1 MLQPLVS
8 MRRWQCLWWSW
19 WSSACSRFSFSAS
32 LTTSRSRARAGHAYA
47 NLPWTVQTCSY
58 TKPHRATHA
67 GERRSKR
74 VLLAPQ
80 SRVET
85 QVMKVKLEDTREQRD
100 NYGVLM
106 SPVTVFNH

>member
-1 MLQPLVS
+1 
-8 MRRWQCLWWSW
+8 
-19 WSSACSRFSFSAS
+19 
-32 LTTSRSRARAGHAYA
+32 
-47 NLPWTVQTCSY
+47 
-58 TKPHRATHA
+58 
-67 GERRSKR
+67 

-106 SPVTVFNH
+106 SPVTVFYH